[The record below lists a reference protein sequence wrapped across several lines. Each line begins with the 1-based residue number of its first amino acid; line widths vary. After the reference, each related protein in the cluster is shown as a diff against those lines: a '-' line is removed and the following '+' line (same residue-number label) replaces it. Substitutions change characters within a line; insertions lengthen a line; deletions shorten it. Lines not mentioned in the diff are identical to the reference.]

1 MRCKMC
7 LTCRYHR
14 ISDPGHC
21 GHSSLGAD
29 QWSEMTRA
37 WSHPRSDS
45 ASRVCP
51 HPASSVTSWPRP
63 WGTLCSNCTSCP
75 PLAPPSPGT
84 WRTSTCGHT
93 LDTGWPRNW
102 AAPRPGLRTEAVS
115 VSADLHHWPRGDIS
129 SCPSW
134 GSHEAA
140 AGAEHWSAGRH
151 VSPPSHS
158 AANWQLKPESE
169 SREEMILQSTAR
181 HGCILNTEYFISSG
195 SNFLSWMPALLV
207 QITMIL
213 HENSQ
218 NWVSVFEDRI

>member
-63 WGTLCSNCTSCP
+63 WGTWCSNCTSCP

-102 AAPRPGLRTEAVS
+102 AAPRPGPRRTEAVS

-140 AGAEHWSAGRH
+140 AGAGGALGVTSRPRH
-151 VSPPSHS
+151 
-158 AANWQLKPESE
+158 
-169 SREEMILQSTAR
+169 ILQPTDNWSLRAR
-181 HGCILNTEYFISSG
+181 AERRWYYRVQPDMGAYWILNT
-195 SNFLSWMPALLV
+195 L
-207 QITMIL
+207 
-213 HENSQ
+213 
-218 NWVSVFEDRI
+218 